1 MTRKKKDD
9 FEIYSDE
16 YGEDELETLLEL
28 LDDFPELGEYLDD
41 VLELDDSDFYSGDH
55 S

>member
-1 MTRKKKDD
+1 MPRKKRDEFD
-9 FEIYSDE
+9 IYVEE

-28 LDDFPELGEYLDD
+28 LDDFPELGEYLEDI
-41 VLELDDSDFYSGDH
+41 LELDDEDFYSGDY

>member
-1 MTRKKKDD
+1 MPRKKKDE
-9 FEIYSDE
+9 FEIYAEE
-16 YGEDELETLLEL
+16 YGEEELETLLEL

-41 VLELDDSDFYSGDH
+41 ILDLDDGDFYSTDY

>member
-1 MTRKKKDD
+1 MPRKKKND
-9 FEIYSDE
+9 FEIYADE
-16 YGEDELETLLEL
+16 YGEEELETLLEL

-41 VLELDDSDFYSGDH
+41 ILELDDEDFYSTDY

>member
-1 MTRKKKDD
+1 MPRKKKDE

-16 YGEDELETLLEL
+16 YGEEELETLLEL
-28 LDDFPELGEYLDD
+28 LDDFPELGEYLED
-41 VLELDDSDFYSGDH
+41 VLELDDEDFYSSDY